1 MRPSQAKA
9 ALKIFV
15 EIKRPAMLHGSPGIG
30 KSDVVRSL
38 AKELGIGL
46 IDVRLSQL
54 DSVDLRG
61 VPSVDTTTHITKWN
75 APEFLPRDG
84 SGILFL
90 DEINSAPT
98 SVQAAAYQL
107 LLDRKLGE
115 YELPDGWTILAAGN
129 RASDKAIVNQMST
142 ALKNRLAHINYEVN
156 NDDWCEWAIQSGI
169 HESVIGFVRFR
180 PHLLNEFEQRNQSK
194 EERDR
199 MNKIKDTQA
208 FATPRTWQFLS
219 QTLDHGVPS
228 DIEFEIY
235 SGIVGEAAAG
245 EFMGFLKY
253 YRNLPNIDLILANPG
268 KAEVPTEPAVLY
280 ALSTAIAARA
290 NKDNM
295 EVVVEY
301 ALRMPVEFQ
310 TLLIKDAALRDNSVT
325 YTKAF
330 TKWAVKNGQFM
341 TGS

>member
-9 ALKIFV
+9 ALKVFID
-15 EIKRPAMLHGSPGIG
+15 IKRPAMLHGSPGVG

-38 AKELGIGL
+38 AKELDLEL

-61 VPSVDTTTHITKWN
+61 VPSVNLKEHRTEWN
-75 APEFLPRDG
+75 PPEFLPRDG
-84 SGILFL
+84 RGILFL

-115 YELPDGWTILAAGN
+115 YTLPDGWTILAAGN

-142 ALKNRLAHINYEVN
+142 ALKNRLAHLNYEVH
-156 NDDWCEWAIQSGI
+156 NDDWCEWAIKADI
-169 HESVIGFVRFR
+169 HEAIIGFIRFR
-180 PHLLNEFEQRNQSK
+180 PHLLNEFEKRNDSK

-199 MNKIKDTQA
+199 VSKIKDTQA
-208 FATPRTWQFLS
+208 FATPRTWEFCSQALS
-219 QTLDHGVPS
+219 HGLPS
-228 DIEFEIY
+228 DSEYEIIA
-235 SGIVGEAAAG
+235 GIVGEAAAG
-245 EFMGFLKY
+245 EFIGFMKY
-253 YRNLPNIDLILANPG
+253 YRSLPNIDLILANPG
-268 KAEVPTEPAVLY
+268 KAEVPENPAVLY

-290 NKDNM
+290 DKDNM
-295 EVVVEY
+295 ERVVEY
-301 ALRMPVEFQ
+301 ALRIPVEFQ
-310 TLLIKDAALRDNSVT
+310 TLLVKDAALRDSSVT

-330 TKWAVKNGQFM
+330 TKWAIANGQYM
-341 TGS
+341 TN